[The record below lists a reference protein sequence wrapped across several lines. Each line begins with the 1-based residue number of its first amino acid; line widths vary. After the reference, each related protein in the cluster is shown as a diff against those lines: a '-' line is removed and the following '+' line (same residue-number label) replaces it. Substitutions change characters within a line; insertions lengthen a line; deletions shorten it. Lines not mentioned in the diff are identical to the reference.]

1 MKSGHLPWAKKEETT
16 KEIDL
21 ENLFNIYWTSKAH
34 ELTVSGQSW
43 SPTSPLIPDGEPQRL
58 LTLGSVVSLWN
69 YNSLQMPLYVS
80 LQLRIAAS

>member
-1 MKSGHLPWAKKEETT
+1 MDVSRGISPATKMSVEVQMKSGHLPWAKKEETT

-43 SPTSPLIPDGEPQRL
+43 SPASPLIPDGEAQRL
-58 LTLGSVVSLWN
+58 LRLGSVVSL
-69 YNSLQMPLYVS
+69 
-80 LQLRIAAS
+80 